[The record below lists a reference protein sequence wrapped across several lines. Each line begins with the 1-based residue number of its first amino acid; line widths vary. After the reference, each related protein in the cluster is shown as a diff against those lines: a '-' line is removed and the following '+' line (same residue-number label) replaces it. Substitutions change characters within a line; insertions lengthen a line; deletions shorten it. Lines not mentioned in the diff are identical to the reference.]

1 MTALKEYD
9 RIEATALWRA
19 SPEAQRREVI
29 LSIGESTLT
38 IADSNDTALAHW
50 FLPAVERA
58 NPGKLPAV
66 FYPDGDSGETLEL
79 AEDEAQMIEAI
90 EKLRAAID
98 RGKPHPGRLR
108 WLVSLA
114 VVAAVAALVLFWLP
128 SAARDHAARVVP
140 DVKRQEIGTAL
151 LSRISRV
158 SGQPCT
164 AAVGTRAL
172 RKLGARLP
180 SPKGAAR
187 LVVLPAG
194 VRAAAHLP
202 GGIIVLNRALIEDY
216 EQPDV
221 VAGYI
226 VAEHLRAQLSDPL
239 TDFLKQAGLV
249 TSLRLLTTG
258 QVNDAALDAYAE
270 HLLTAKPADIA
281 DDTLTAGL
289 KAWSVR
295 ARPYAFARD
304 ITGESTLGLIEA
316 DPFATTDPE
325 PLLSDN
331 NWQRGFALF
340 VVQCH
345 SKANINDY

>member
-19 SPEAQRREVI
+19 APEAQRREVI

-38 IADSNDTALAHW
+38 ISDSNDTALAHW

-66 FYPDGDSGETLEL
+66 FFPDGNNGETLEL
-79 AEDEAQMIEAI
+79 AEDEAQMIAAI
-90 EKLRAAID
+90 EKLRSAID

-114 VVAAVAALVLFWLP
+114 VVAAVVALIAFWLP
-128 SAARDHAARVVP
+128 GAARDHAARVVP
-140 DVKRQEIGTAL
+140 AVKRQEIGSAL
-151 LSRISRV
+151 LARIIRV

-164 AAVGTRAL
+164 DASGVKAL
-172 RKLGARLP
+172 RRLGARLP
-180 SPKGAAR
+180 SPKGSAK

-194 VRAAAHLP
+194 VRDATHLP
-202 GGIIVLNRALIEDY
+202 GGIILLNRALIEDY

-221 VAGYI
+221 AAGYI
-226 VAEHLRAQLSDPL
+226 VAEHLHAQLSDPL
-239 TDFLKQAGLV
+239 NDFLKQAGSV
-249 TSLRLLTTG
+249 TTLRLLTTG
-258 QVNDAALDAYAE
+258 HVKAAALDAYAE
-270 HLLTAKPADIA
+270 HLLTSDPAAISDS
-281 DDTLTAGL
+281 TMVAGL

-316 DPFATTDPE
+316 DPFATSDPE

-331 NWQRGFALF
+331 DWQRLQSICG
-340 VVQCH
+340 
-345 SKANINDY
+345 S